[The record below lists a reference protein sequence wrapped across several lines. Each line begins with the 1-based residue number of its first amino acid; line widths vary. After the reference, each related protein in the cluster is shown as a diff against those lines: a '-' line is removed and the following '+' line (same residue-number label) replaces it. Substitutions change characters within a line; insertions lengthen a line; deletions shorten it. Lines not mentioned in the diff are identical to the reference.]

1 MKKTMRMISMLLA
14 VVLTAGILAMPVSAA
29 AVQTESEPVPEMVL
43 EQTQELE
50 EENALTTIRIKA
62 TGDLVYGSSFD
73 LSVQPNPENTQYIGL
88 AMGTS
93 GAAKGYV
100 NLILSPKLRT
110 LLQLIPLSDKMSAT
124 PDPDFN
130 VYKYLKQLIDGN
142 DVSVLLR
149 VADEVVA
156 IIDTVSFYF
165 PQSYLQQIEDISNG
179 MKLALKLIRRYLPE
193 GSFSRIY
200 LDEQPTDAG
209 NYIALAV
216 SLSSGDAN
224 TAGFAMFKIKP
235 KTENVRLYWA
245 QNDKETMTVEQV
257 RVANKARIIRSQ
269 PDETEE
275 LVVLPDVSAVL
286 ESDGE
291 VVEGAELE
299 YTYRKGGFKLL
310 GKVYGGTYYDRLPA
324 EPGTYVQTA
333 KATGNYSCDKI
344 ERTIVVVE

>member
-14 VVLTAGILAMPVSAA
+14 VMLTAGILAMPVSAA
-29 AVQTESEPVPEMVL
+29 AQPEQETVL
-43 EQTQELE
+43 EQVQEFD
-50 EENALTTIRIKA
+50 EENAITTIRIKA
-62 TGDLVYGSSFD
+62 TGDLVYGSPFE
-73 LSVQPNPENTQYIGL
+73 LSVQPNPENTQYIGM

-193 GSFSRIY
+193 GTFSRIY

-209 NYIALAV
+209 NYVAAAV
-216 SLSSGDAN
+216 ALSSGDAN

-257 RVANKARIIRSQ
+257 RIANKARIIRSQ

-275 LVVLPDVSAVL
+275 TVVLPDVSAVL
-286 ESDGE
+286 ESDSE
-291 VVEGAELE
+291 IVEGAELE
-299 YTYRKGGFKLL
+299 YTYRKGGFKLF
-310 GKVYGGTYYDRLPA
+310 GKVIGGTYYDRLPA

>member
-14 VVLTAGILAMPVSAA
+14 VMLTAGILAMPVSAA
-29 AVQTESEPVPEMVL
+29 AQPEQETVL
-43 EQTQELE
+43 EQVQEFD
-50 EENALTTIRIKA
+50 EENGITTIRIKA
-62 TGDLVYGSSFD
+62 TGDLVYGSPFE

-165 PQSYLQQIEDISNG
+165 PQSYLQQIEEISNG

-269 PDETEE
+269 PGETEE
-275 LVVLPDVSAVL
+275 PVVLPDVSAVL

-291 VVEGAELE
+291 IVEGAELE
-299 YTYRKGGFKLL
+299 YTYRKGGFKLF

>member
-14 VVLTAGILAMPVSAA
+14 VVFAAGVLAMPATAA
-29 AVQTESEPVPEMVL
+29 TAQPESEAVVQQM
-43 EQTQELE
+43 LE
-50 EENALTTIRIKA
+50 EENAITTIRIKA
-62 TGDLVYGSSFD
+62 TGDLVYGSPFE
-73 LSVQPNPENTQYIGL
+73 LSVQPNPEDTQYIGL

-100 NLILSPKLRT
+100 SLILSPKLQT
-110 LLQLIPLSDKMSAT
+110 LLKLIPLPKKMSAT
-124 PDPDFN
+124 PDQTEEFN
-130 VYKYLKQLIDGN
+130 VYSYLKQLIDGN

-149 VADEVVA
+149 VADEVVSVM
-156 IIDTVSFYF
+156 DTVSFYF
-165 PQSYLQQIEDISNG
+165 PQSYLQQIEDISSG

-193 GSFSRIY
+193 GTFSRIY

-209 NYIALAV
+209 NYVAAAVAL
-216 SLSSGDAN
+216 SGGDAN

-245 QNDKETMTVEQV
+245 QNDKEKMTVEQV
-257 RVANKARIIRSQ
+257 RIANKARIVRSQ
-269 PDETEE
+269 SDETEE
-275 LVVLPDVSAVL
+275 PVVLPDVSAVL

-299 YTYRKGGFKLL
+299 YTYRKGGFKLF

-333 KATGNYSCDKI
+333 EATGNYSCDKI

>member
-14 VVLTAGILAMPVSAA
+14 VVFAAGVLAMPVSAVS
-29 AVQTESEPVPEMVL
+29 VQPEPEVVVQ
-43 EQTQELE
+43 QTLE
-50 EENALTTIRIKA
+50 EENAITTIRIKA
-62 TGDLVYGSSFD
+62 TGDLIYGSPFE
-73 LSVQPNPENTQYIGL
+73 LSVQPNPEDTQYIGL

-100 NLILSPKLRT
+100 NLILSPKLQT
-110 LLQLIPLSDKMSAT
+110 LLKLIPLPKKMSAT
-124 PDPDFN
+124 PEQTEEFN
-130 VYKYLKQLIDGN
+130 VYSYLKQLIDGN

-149 VADEVVA
+149 VADEVVSVM
-156 IIDTVSFYF
+156 DTVSFYF
-165 PQSYLQQIEDISNG
+165 PQSYLKQIEEISNG

-200 LDEQPTDAG
+200 LDEQPVDAG
-209 NYIALAV
+209 NYVALAV
-216 SLSSGDAN
+216 ALSGGDAN

-257 RVANKARIIRSQ
+257 RIANKARIVRSQ
-269 PDETEE
+269 SDETEE
-275 LVVLPDVSAVL
+275 PVVLPDVSAVL

-299 YTYRKGGFKLL
+299 YTYRKGGFKLFS
-310 GKVYGGTYYDRLPA
+310 KVYGGTYYDRLPA

-333 KATGNYSCDKI
+333 KAVGNYSCDKI